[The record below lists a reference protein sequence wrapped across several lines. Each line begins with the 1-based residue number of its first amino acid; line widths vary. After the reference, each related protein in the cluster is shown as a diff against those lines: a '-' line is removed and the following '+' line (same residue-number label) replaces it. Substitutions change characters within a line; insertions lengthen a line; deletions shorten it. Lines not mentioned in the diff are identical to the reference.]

1 VVTEP
6 ARTKDSAA
14 APCAC
19 CGKKVYRM
27 HGLVVLLRVPKQA
40 VSMRVAC
47 VGYCADHREEAVD
60 AGLEEMRGRGQIV
73 MVASPELVRPNRQLS
88 WRRSTTAR
96 LATAAQLLLS
106 SADAVGEP
114 LPYPVEPVATESVPP
129 KARPRRP
136 VASPDAHEQA
146 HG

>member
-1 VVTEP
+1 VATEP

-14 APCAC
+14 ALCAC

-27 HGLVVLLRVPKQA
+27 HGLVVLLRIPKQA
-40 VSMRVAC
+40 VSMRVSC
-47 VGYCADHREEAVD
+47 VGYCADHHEEAID

-73 MVASPELVRPNRQLS
+73 MVGSPELVRPSRQLS

-96 LATAAQLLLS
+96 LANAAQLLLS

-114 LPYPVEPVATESVPP
+114 LPYPVEPVSTEPASP
-129 KARPRRP
+129 KARPRRA
-136 VASPDAHEQA
+136 VVTPDAHEQA